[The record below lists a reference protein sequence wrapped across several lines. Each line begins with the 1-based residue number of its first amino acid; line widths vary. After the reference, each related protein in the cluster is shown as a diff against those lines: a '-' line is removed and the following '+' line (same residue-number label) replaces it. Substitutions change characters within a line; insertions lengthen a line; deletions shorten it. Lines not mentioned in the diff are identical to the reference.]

1 MAAPDGRKARSPM
14 STIRVTFPN
23 RDAASFSDDV
33 KSQVADYFTARGLS
47 DKADW
52 RMVLKGVLLV
62 ALTFV
67 PYGMILSNNFGPWTM
82 LGLAVLMGV
91 GVAGIGF
98 SVSLLVSDLSF
109 TVPQV
114 ELGKA
119 NVALFESVSRRLF
132 RSATRVSPR
141 PAGAEAARFDAII
154 EPAVAAFEFS
164 LPSQSATDQYSV
176 WIRYT
181 VKVFRPDGTELTAWN
196 ISAYGES
203 DSTLL
208 RPARSMEQATIL
220 ALRDA
225 AAMLA
230 VDFAT
235 EARARGVMP
244 MEKTDAPTP

>member
-1 MAAPDGRKARSPM
+1 M
-14 STIRVTFPN
+14 SRHLIR
-23 RDAASFSDDV
+23 
-33 KSQVADYFTARGLS
+33 
-47 DKADW
+47 
-52 RMVLKGVLLV
+52 
-62 ALTFV
+62 
-67 PYGMILSNNFGPWTM
+67 
-82 LGLAVLMGV
+82 
-91 GVAGIGF
+91 
-98 SVSLLVSDLSF
+98 SVSLLLSLLLAGCDQALRVPTTFPEPVVEPLPLDIALHF
-109 TVPQV
+109 TDEFAGYRYREDVPGDAKWDI

-244 MEKTDAPTP
+244 MEKTDAPAP

>member
-1 MAAPDGRKARSPM
+1 MLRHF
-14 STIRVTFPN
+14 IRRVIPLLPLLAGCDQALIVPTTFPEPVVEPLPL
-23 RDAASFSDDV
+23 D
-33 KSQVADYFTARGLS
+33 
-47 DKADW
+47 
-52 RMVLKGVLLV
+52 V
-62 ALTFV
+62 ALHFTDEFTSYRYAEDV
-67 PYGMILSNNFGPWTM
+67 PGDASWDI
-82 LGLAVLMGV
+82 
-91 GVAGIGF
+91 
-98 SVSLLVSDLSF
+98 
-109 TVPQV
+109 

-132 RSATRVSPR
+132 RSATRVSSR
-141 PAGAEAARFDAII
+141 PVGAEAAAYDAII
-154 EPAVAAFEFS
+154 EPTVAAFEFS
-164 LPSQSATDQYSV
+164 LPSQSATNQYSV

-225 AAMLA
+225 AAMLT
-230 VDFAT
+230 VNFAN
-235 EARARGVMP
+235 EARARGIMP

>member
-1 MAAPDGRKARSPM
+1 MPRHLIRSVILLLPLVAGCDQALIVP
-14 STIRVTFPN
+14 TTFPEPVVEPLPL
-23 RDAASFSDDV
+23 DV
-33 KSQVADYFTARGLS
+33 ALYFTDEFANYRYQE
-47 DKADW
+47 D
-52 RMVLKGVLLV
+52 
-62 ALTFV
+62 V
-67 PYGMILSNNFGPWTM
+67 PGDAKWDI
-82 LGLAVLMGV
+82 
-91 GVAGIGF
+91 
-98 SVSLLVSDLSF
+98 
-109 TVPQV
+109 

-132 RSATRVSPR
+132 RSATRVAAR
-141 PAGAEAARFDAII
+141 PEGAEAVRYNAII
-154 EPAVAAFEFS
+154 EPSIAAFEFS

-203 DSTLL
+203 DSTML

-225 AAMLA
+225 AAMLT
-230 VDFAT
+230 VNFAN

-244 MEKTDAPTP
+244 MEKTDAPAP

>member
-1 MAAPDGRKARSPM
+1 MPRHLIRSV
-14 STIRVTFPN
+14 I
-23 RDAASFSDDV
+23 
-33 KSQVADYFTARGLS
+33 L
-47 DKADW
+47 
-52 RMVLKGVLLV
+52 LLLV
-62 ALTFV
+62 AGCDQALIVPTTFPEPVVEPLPLDVALHFTDEFANFRYREDV
-67 PYGMILSNNFGPWTM
+67 PGDAEWDI
-82 LGLAVLMGV
+82 
-91 GVAGIGF
+91 
-98 SVSLLVSDLSF
+98 
-109 TVPQV
+109 

-132 RSATRVSPR
+132 RSATRVPAR
-141 PAGAEAARFDAII
+141 PEGEDARRYNAII
-154 EPAVAAFEFS
+154 EPSIAAFEFS

-203 DSTLL
+203 DSTML

-225 AAMLA
+225 AATLT
-230 VDFAT
+230 VNFAN

-244 MEKTDAPTP
+244 MEKTDAPAP